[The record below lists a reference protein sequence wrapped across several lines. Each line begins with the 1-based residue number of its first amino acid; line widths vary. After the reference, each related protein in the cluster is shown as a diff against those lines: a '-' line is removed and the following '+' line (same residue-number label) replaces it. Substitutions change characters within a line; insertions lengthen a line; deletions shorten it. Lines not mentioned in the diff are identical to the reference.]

1 MTCFFTIRQWPYH
14 MESTASRPIS
24 KVRGYKTMGLS
35 STWMGDCLGTPDA
48 IDFFIIYEK
57 KTCSFYMNSTTL
69 FTLHVNTF
77 TRTLL

>member
-1 MTCFFTIRQWPYH
+1 MTCFFTIRQGPYH

-48 IDFFIIYEK
+48 IDLFIIYEK
-57 KTCSFYMNSTTL
+57 KHAVFLYEFYYLVHFTC
-69 FTLHVNTF
+69 
-77 TRTLL
+77 